1 VYYAVKYLNHN
12 LRAELI
18 LMDQYKLD
26 PNELFC
32 IKVILL
38 AQEGEYE
45 YLQNYAQ
52 ILNGQLRL
60 LLTTLQSK
68 GIIIK
73 AYKIPKEG
81 TSFIPEDVQ
90 FNQNFLKKY
99 YRSAFEM
106 GEELFYTY
114 PQSAVVQ
121 GQVFNLRTV
130 SKKFDSLE
138 DAFGKYA
145 KQIKNNPELHRQIID
160 DIEWGIENGYNFT
173 TLDRFIVDRA
183 YESLHSMRLGEN
195 ININLEATQLI

>member
-1 VYYAVKYLNHN
+1 MKYLNHN
-12 LRAELI
+12 LHTELV
-18 LMDQYKLD
+18 LMDQYKLN

-52 ILNGQLRL
+52 ILGEQLRL
-60 LLTTLQSK
+60 LLESLQSK

-81 TSFIPEDVQ
+81 TQFIPEDVQ

-99 YRSAFEM
+99 YRSSFEM

-121 GQVFNLRTV
+121 GQVFNLRTI

-195 ININLEATQLI
+195 ININLEAVQLI

>member
-1 VYYAVKYLNHN
+1 M
-12 LRAELI
+12 RTELI

-81 TSFIPEDVQ
+81 TQFIPEDVQ
-90 FNQNFLKKY
+90 
-99 YRSAFEM
+99 
-106 GEELFYTY
+106 
-114 PQSAVVQ
+114 
-121 GQVFNLRTV
+121 
-130 SKKFDSLE
+130 
-138 DAFGKYA
+138 
-145 KQIKNNPELHRQIID
+145 
-160 DIEWGIENGYNFT
+160 
-173 TLDRFIVDRA
+173 
-183 YESLHSMRLGEN
+183 
-195 ININLEATQLI
+195 

>member
-1 VYYAVKYLNHN
+1 MHT
-12 LRAELI
+12 ELI
-18 LMDQYKLD
+18 LMDQYKLN

-60 LLTTLQSK
+60 LLESLQSK
-68 GIIIK
+68 EIIIK

-81 TSFIPEDVQ
+81 TQFIPEDVQ

-138 DAFGKYA
+138 DAFSKYA

-160 DIEWGIENGYNFT
+160 DIKWGIENGYNFT

-195 ININLEATQLI
+195 ININLEAVQLI

>member
-1 VYYAVKYLNHN
+1 MKYLNHN
-12 LRAELI
+12 LRTELI

-52 ILNGQLRL
+52 ILNGKLRL
-60 LLTTLQSK
+60 ILTTLQSK

-81 TSFIPEDVQ
+81 TQFIPEDVQ

-138 DAFGKYA
+138 DAFSKYA
-145 KQIKNNPELHRQIID
+145 KQIKNNPELHQQIIN
-160 DIEWGIENGYNFT
+160 DIKWGIENGYNFT

-195 ININLEATQLI
+195 ININLEAVQLI

>member
-1 VYYAVKYLNHN
+1 MKYLNHN

-18 LMDQYKLD
+18 LMDQYKLN

-60 LLTTLQSK
+60 LLESLQSK

-81 TSFIPEDVQ
+81 TQFIPEDVQ

-160 DIEWGIENGYNFT
+160 DIKWGIENGYNFT

-195 ININLEATQLI
+195 ININLEAVQLI

>member
-1 VYYAVKYLNHN
+1 MHT
-12 LRAELI
+12 ELI

-52 ILNGQLRL
+52 ILNGKLRL
-60 LLTTLQSK
+60 ILTTLQSK

-81 TSFIPEDVQ
+81 TPFIPEDVQ

-145 KQIKNNPELHRQIID
+145 KQIKNNPELHQQIID
-160 DIEWGIENGYNFT
+160 DIKWGIENGYNFT

-195 ININLEATQLI
+195 ININLEAVQLI

>member
-1 VYYAVKYLNHN
+1 MKYLNHN
-12 LRAELI
+12 LHTELI

-81 TSFIPEDVQ
+81 TQFIPEDVQ

-138 DAFGKYA
+138 DAFSKYA
-145 KQIKNNPELHRQIID
+145 KQIKNNPELHQQIIN
-160 DIEWGIENGYNFT
+160 DIKWGIENGYNFT

-195 ININLEATQLI
+195 ININLEAVQLI

>member
-1 VYYAVKYLNHN
+1 MHT
-12 LRAELI
+12 ELI

-52 ILNGQLRL
+52 ILNGKLRL
-60 LLTTLQSK
+60 ILTTLQSK

-81 TSFIPEDVQ
+81 TQFIPEDVQ

-99 YRSAFEM
+99 YRSAFSM

-145 KQIKNNPELHRQIID
+145 KQIKNNPELHQQIID
-160 DIEWGIENGYNFT
+160 DIKWGIENGYNFT

-195 ININLEATQLI
+195 ININLEAVQLI